1 MSKHE
6 QKRVGETETK
16 KLNNCFS
23 RRNMLKAAG
32 VGLAGATVAYGLDK
46 LGMFSGK
53 ENAIQEPQAD
63 KMTYRTHPTNKDTIS
78 LFGFGCMRFP
88 MLPDADAHNGPD
100 IDEAAAFA
108 LVDDALAHGVNYFDT
123 GWRYHQGASEE
134 VIGKALQRHPRKSF
148 FLATKM
154 PGYLNPTLE
163 QAKEIFETQLK
174 KCRVEYFDYYL
185 LHSITSTDA
194 YKKVYEEQKVLD
206 FLLEQKAQGRI
217 RNIGWSF
224 HGDKEALEYLLS
236 RTVAWDFAM
245 VQLNYYDFLHGIDPA
260 PFQRVIAQTPAPAKW
275 MYEKMV
281 ASGIPLM
288 LMEPLKGGRLAR
300 LNKKTLAVLQAERPQ
315 ASAASWAFRFVGE
328 LPNVLT
334 ILSGITYREHLR
346 DNLRTFSPLEPLS
359 EGEHATLKRAL
370 DLFLTQE
377 DIGCTTCGYCM
388 PCPYGVDIPGVFSHY
403 NRCLDDEQ
411 IPKGFRDAAYEK
423 ARRAFLVGYD
433 RSVPEFRKAERCTG
447 CKQCV
452 KHCPQFIN
460 IPSEMIRLNKFVE
473 DLKKQV

>member
-1 MSKHE
+1 
-6 QKRVGETETK
+6 
-16 KLNNCFS
+16 
-23 RRNMLKAAG
+23 MLKAAG
-32 VGLAGATVAYGLDK
+32 VGIAGATVACGLDR
-46 LGMFSGK
+46 LGVFSGK
-53 ENAIQEPQAD
+53 GRSLQEPPTD
-63 KMTYRTHPTNKDTIS
+63 KMTYRVHPTSNDKIS

-88 MLPDADAHNGPD
+88 MLPNADAYNGTD

-108 LVDDALAHGVNYFDT
+108 LVDYALAHGVNYFDT

-134 VIGKALQRHPRKSF
+134 VIGKALQRHPRESF

-163 QAKEIFETQLK
+163 QAKDIFETQLK
-174 KCRVEYFDYYL
+174 KCRVDYFDYYL
-185 LHSITSTDA
+185 LHAIISTDA
-194 YKKVYEEQKVLD
+194 YKTVYEEQKVLD

-217 RNIGWSF
+217 RNLGWSF

-236 RTVAWDFAM
+236 RDVHWDFAM
-245 VQLNYYDFLHGIDPA
+245 VQLNYYDLLHGFVPA
-260 PFQRVIAQTPAPAKW
+260 PFQTFIAKTPAPSQW
-275 MYEKMV
+275 MYEKLV

-315 ASAASWAFRFVGE
+315 SSAASWAFRFVGE
-328 LPNVLT
+328 LPNVLM
-334 ILSGITYREHLR
+334 ILSGITYIEHLQ

-359 EGEHATLKRAL
+359 EREHTTLKRAL
-370 DLFLTQE
+370 DIFLTQG

-388 PCPYGVDIPGVFSHY
+388 PCPYGIDIPGVFSHY

-411 IPKGFRDAAYEK
+411 IPKGARDANYEK

-433 RSVPEFRKAERCTG
+433 RSVPELRQAERCTG
-447 CKQCV
+447 CNQCV

-460 IPSEMIRLNKFVE
+460 IPSEMVRLGKFVE